1 MGLMYSAEI
10 NIPQGEYKKEHPLN
24 KPEKREYTPPKV
36 SNANESSP
44 VVHPSHYNQGK
55 YEVIDVITDWGLN
68 FNLGNTV
75 KYVARAGHK
84 NPNKMIEDLEKAMF
98 YLNYEIERLKNK

>member
-1 MGLMYSAEI
+1 MGLMYNAEVS
-10 NIPQGEYKKEHPLN
+10 IPTT
-24 KPEKREYTPPKV
+24 EKREYTPPKV
-36 SNANESSP
+36 SNANESSS

-84 NPNKMIEDLEKAMF
+84 NPNKMIEDLEKALF